1 MLPGSV
7 LGATPREF
15 ESRILRLAEQ
25 ALSRVA
31 LTRAALDVFVATDTP
46 SKAQPT
52 WYAGPPHP
60 GRARPQQPPGP
71 APKPAPITIVTA
83 TDFADVRDRPGR
95 RITLPAEQNDHWR
108 RIRRTMLL
116 TRT

>member
-1 MLPGSV
+1 MCSWRRTRPQRPSRPGTQ
-7 LGATPREF
+7 GRPT
-15 ESRILRLAEQ
+15 
-25 ALSRVA
+25 
-31 LTRAALDVFVATDTP
+31 LDVL
-46 SKAQPT
+46 
-52 WYAGPPHP
+52 
-60 GRARPQQPPGP
+60 ARSSHRGP

>member
-1 MLPGSV
+1 MLRPKAAARSQASTTSSTADRSDASARPVDSLLASGCVTSAGSADAAWKRV
-7 LGATPREF
+7 GGNPREF

-52 WYAGPPHP
+52 WYAGPP
-60 GRARPQQPPGP
+60 RPP
-71 APKPAPITIVTA
+71 
-83 TDFADVRDRPGR
+83 
-95 RITLPAEQNDHWR
+95 
-108 RIRRTMLL
+108 
-116 TRT
+116 